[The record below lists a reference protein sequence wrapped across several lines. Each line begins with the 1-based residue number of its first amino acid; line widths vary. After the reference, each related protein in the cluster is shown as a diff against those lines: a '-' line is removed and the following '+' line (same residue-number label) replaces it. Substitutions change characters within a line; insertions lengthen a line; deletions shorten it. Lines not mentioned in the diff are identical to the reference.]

1 MTYTLIMLFVV
12 TGSNSIAATQV
23 GTKPY
28 PTLQACLDAAKAASH
43 GQDNFSNTAI
53 RITAVGFCAPQPE

>member
-23 GTKPY
+23 GTKTY
-28 PTLQACLDAAKAASH
+28 PTLQACLDAAKTATH
-43 GQDNFSNTAI
+43 GGDNFSTTAT
-53 RITAVGFCAPQPE
+53 RITAVGYCAPQPE